1 MLSTNELERVIL
13 HNDDVGIA
21 YAQVTFPR
29 ADWSYMLGMENQ
41 VDTVMNDIQ
50 SISITKDP
58 KIDE

>member
-1 MLSTNELERVIL
+1 MLSTNELKRVIL
-13 HNDDVGIA
+13 HNDGVGYS
-21 YAQVTFPR
+21 YACNIFPGE
-29 ADWSYMLGMENQ
+29 DWIYLFGTENQ